1 MGDRVTVE
9 PTTFTLVDFDAGEL
23 SALLES
29 LLDELGLDVPVTL
42 EVDERTPLGRAVVAS
57 LDPVVIEV
65 ESGALQ
71 DARSLRSFSAVAS
84 TNVLGRLLLRV
95 RDRRD
100 PAFGDPPADVD
111 LTLPQA
117 AAWDAYCVGR
127 LVRLGHDR
135 FDERQRRLY
144 QFRTRHGFS
153 DVADVAF
160 DSLWDGTDLTWA
172 DIDRLSAEAS
182 SAAA

>member
-1 MGDRVTVE
+1 MGKRVTVE
-9 PTTFTLVDFDAGEL
+9 PATFTLVDFDAAEL
-23 SALLES
+23 EALVEG
-29 LLDELGLDVPVTL
+29 LLDQLALDGPLTL
-42 EVDERTPLGRAVVAS
+42 EVDERTPLGRAVVTS
-57 LDPVVIEV
+57 LDPLVLEV

-71 DARSLRSFSAVAS
+71 DARSLRSFSAVSS

-100 PAFGDPPADVD
+100 PAFGDPPADTD

-117 AAWDAYCVGR
+117 AAWDAYSVGR

-153 DVADVAF
+153 DVADTAF
-160 DSLWDGTDLTWA
+160 AALWDGTDLTWA
-172 DIDRLSAEAS
+172 DIERLSGD
-182 SAAA
+182 AAAAAA

>member
-1 MGDRVTVE
+1 MGQRVTVE
-9 PTTFTLVDFDAGEL
+9 PATFTLVDFDAPEL
-23 SALLES
+23 EAVVEG
-29 LLDELGLDVPVTL
+29 LLDQLGLDGPVTV
-42 EVDERTPLGRAVVAS
+42 EVDEKTPLGRAAVTS

-71 DARSLRSFSAVAS
+71 DARSLRSFSAVAT

-100 PAFGDPPADVD
+100 PAFGDPPADGD
-111 LTLPQA
+111 LTLQQA
-117 AAWDAYCVGR
+117 AAWDAYAVGR

-153 DVADVAF
+153 DVADAAF
-160 DSLWDGTDLTWA
+160 AALWDGDGLTWA
-172 DIDRLSAEAS
+172 DIDRLSADAA